1 MFGESRLVSVLLL
14 CDKEQIQLLKNECVA
29 ATEVRDPNDLIGVS
43 QTLLLSK
50 GSRGKVLTFSSF
62 WRSQIPLLMA
72 FPASSK
78 LEIMM
83 F

>member
-14 CDKEQIQLLKNECVA
+14 CDKERIQLLKNECVA

-43 QTLLLSK
+43 RTLLLSK
-50 GSRGKVLTFSSF
+50 DGREKVLTFSSVQ
-62 WRSQIPLLMA
+62 RSQIPLLMA

-78 LEIMM
+78 SEIIM